1 MPGAEHR
8 RATGCEAAT
17 NAPARLQAHASRAV
31 GRNGVEDITYAYD
44 PAALPADPFG
54 QPFLVGA
61 ENSAGQGEM
70 GATLPTED
78 LRVTTSDPSPG
89 GTATY
94 AVYVQGK
101 KHGIGTVT
109 TEMVAPAGTTVAT
122 TQIEILKQKPP

>member
-8 RATGCEAAT
+8 KATGCEAAT

-70 GATLPTED
+70 GAT
-78 LRVTTSDPSPG
+78 
-89 GTATY
+89 
-94 AVYVQGK
+94 